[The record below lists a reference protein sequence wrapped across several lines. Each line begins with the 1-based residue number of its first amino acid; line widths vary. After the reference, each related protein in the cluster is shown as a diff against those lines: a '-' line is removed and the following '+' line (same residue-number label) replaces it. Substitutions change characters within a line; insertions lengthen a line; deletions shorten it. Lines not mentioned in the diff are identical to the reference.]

1 MVFLRPSSRTHIMKT
16 LAGADRTIERRAKT
30 VLGVTLLLAVAII
43 YLGIYGMRTL
53 NQSGFDDAKGFWL
66 IYDAG
71 RSAERNSDQD
81 AELLRSLPED
91 AQRAV
96 EAVMDAT
103 IRALWQ
109 RVRYAGETTQDFARA
124 DALKRQSF
132 LQSLLLGTQD
142 AELQRS
148 TRQAAEALS
157 LVREG
162 MTADGTPAFEKLMDD
177 VASLL
182 PASEA
187 QSFRERLADLLRAE
201 STAVQADIRRRSRTL
216 FEEAVAE
223 KRLSRF
229 AKGGAGL
236 IPLAGRLFDELHSA
250 APTADISSA
259 FDLVKQVPRQREA
272 YASLFNLPAHEGTR
286 RILDMLDAEEISGA
300 RLVAFNKE
308 MYALLKRYHPD
319 IDSVDHLP
327 LISMQ
332 AEAME
337 AEFGDALN
345 HQADLLA
352 ARAWNDRLSPLLRE
366 AVSAAL
372 RSAPREKREML
383 SSLIAVIDGEDAN
396 AREDALVQHL
406 IAQRDTETAAEI
418 DRYLGELHG
427 KSALKT
433 RLMLLQAL
441 YAFDAPHPP
450 ASVQGFASALPDA
463 ERDKLRLDIL
473 SRISGAHAPLPDA
486 VESSLAED
494 RAELNEQLFHLFFV
508 SRTNRMHLF
517 SEEDDT
523 GLRLAIRQN
532 ASRTRAAQAVAQGGG
547 NPLIQIVDSHGTT
560 LTLLGVLLL
569 INTILLFFLMHSGR
583 DWRFDVKWLLIL
595 LIVDFMLVFQI
606 LPLCYL
612 LFKAFMPGDT
622 FSLATFSRL
631 FNYNMNRSA
640 LINTVAGGLAAMV
653 LGTLIAFPL
662 AWMVGRTNMYGKK
675 FFRHIFVLTY
685 MVPPY
690 VGAMAWLRLLNP
702 NVGTINVLLRG
713 LFGMDSAAGPINVYS
728 LGGLVWVLTTF
739 YYPFAFITISRAME
753 KMDPSLEEASRVS
766 GASPFAT
773 LMRVTL
779 PIMTPSLIAGALLVF
794 VSAASC
800 YGIPSI
806 IGAPGKVHTV
816 TTRIIEYYG
825 RGTQGLNDATGLA
838 VFLMAL
844 AVLILYLSD
853 FVLAKKQYIT
863 ISGKSTRPNI
873 VDLRSWRWPLTLL
886 VGLFAVMVVLVPF
899 TTILTTSLKIDV
911 GKPMMAEGNFTLS
924 QWSTIFSR
932 SETMNSLKN
941 SLSYAG
947 VAASVGILV
956 AITMTYLMQRTRIRG
971 RRLPDFLITLG
982 SGSPSVV
989 IALGLIM
996 TMQGRFGVDIYN
1008 TAHILIVAY
1017 LIKYMMMGMR
1027 TVTSAVS
1034 QIHISLEESSQVSGA
1049 SWTTTMRR
1057 ITGPLIFPSIA
1068 AGWFLIFIPCF
1079 YELSMTTLL
1088 YSNTTKTIGF
1098 QLFEYWTFTS
1108 QPQACAMAFG
1118 ILLIVILINQVFSR
1132 LTKGEFTI

>member
-1 MVFLRPSSRTHIMKT
+1 MRI
-16 LAGADRTIERRAKT
+16 LAGADHTIERRTKT
-30 VLGVTLLLAVAII
+30 VLAVILLLAIAMI
-43 YLGIYGMRTL
+43 YLGICGMRTL
-53 NQSGFDDAKGFWL
+53 KQSGYDDAKGFWL

-71 RSAERNSDQD
+71 RLAGRNSDKD
-81 AELLRSLPED
+81 VALLLSLPAD
-91 AQRAV
+91 TQQAV
-96 EAVMDAT
+96 EAVLDTT

-109 RVRYAGETTQDFARA
+109 RVRFAGETAQDFARA
-124 DALKRQSF
+124 DGLKRQSVM
-132 LQSLLLGTQD
+132 QSLLLETQEAD
-142 AELQRS
+142 LQQSIRH
-148 TRQAAEALS
+148 AAEALS
-157 LVREG
+157 LIREG
-162 MTADGTPAFEKLMDD
+162 MTTDGTPAFEKLMHD
-177 VASLL
+177 VVSLL

-187 QSFRERLADLLRAE
+187 QPLRERLADLIRTE
-201 STAVQADIRRRSRTL
+201 SAAVQMDIRQRSRAL

-223 KRLSRF
+223 RRLSRF
-229 AKGGAGL
+229 TKGGAGL
-236 IPLAGRLFDELHSA
+236 IPVARELFNELHSA

-259 FDLVKQVPRQREA
+259 FDLVKQVPRQQEA
-272 YASLFNLPAHEGTR
+272 YASLFVLPAHEGTQK
-286 RILDMLDAEEISGA
+286 ILDMLDAEEIAGA

-308 MYALLKRYHPD
+308 TYTLLKQHHPD
-319 IDSVDHLP
+319 IDSIDHMP
-327 LISMQ
+327 LIAMQ

-337 AEFGDALN
+337 AEFGDALD

-352 ARAWNDRLSPLLRE
+352 AQAWNDRLSPLLQE
-366 AVSAAL
+366 AVNAAL
-372 RSAPREKREML
+372 LSAPHEKHTML
-383 SSLIAVIDGEDAN
+383 SSLIAVIGGEDAN
-396 AREDALVQHL
+396 AQEDALVQQL
-406 IAQRDTETAAEI
+406 IAQRDTETAGNI
-418 DRYLGELHG
+418 DKYLGELQG
-427 KSALKT
+427 ESTLKT
-433 RLMLLQAL
+433 KLMLLQAL
-441 YAFDAPHPP
+441 YAFDSPRLP
-450 ASVQGFASALPDA
+450 ASTQGFVSALTA
-463 ERDKLRLDIL
+463 EERNKLRLDIL
-473 SRISGAHAPLPDA
+473 SRISGAHISLPDT
-486 VESSLAED
+486 VESGFAQNGK
-494 RAELNEQLFHLFFV
+494 ELNEQLFHLFFT
-508 SRTNRMHLF
+508 SRTHRLHLF

-532 ASRTRAAQAVAQGGG
+532 ASRTRAAQVVAQGGG
-547 NPLIQIVDSHGTT
+547 NPLVQTINSHGTT
-560 LTLLGVLLL
+560 LTLLGALLL
-569 INTILLFFLMHSGR
+569 INTLLLFFLMHSGR

-622 FSLATFSRL
+622 FTLVTFSRL
-631 FNYNMNRSA
+631 FSYNMNRSA
-640 LINTVAGGLAAMV
+640 LINTIIGGLAAMV
-653 LGTLIAFPL
+653 MGTLIAFPL

-675 FFRHIFVLTY
+675 FFRHVFVLTY

-702 NVGTINVLLRG
+702 NVGTINVLLRS
-713 LFGMDSAAGPINVYS
+713 LLCIDSAAGPINVYS
-728 LGGLVWVLTTF
+728 LTGLVWVLTTF
-739 YYPFAFITISRAME
+739 YYPYAFITISRAME
-753 KMDPSLEEASRVS
+753 KMDPSLEEASRIS
-766 GASPFAT
+766 GASPFIT

-838 VFLMAL
+838 VFLMVL
-844 AVLILYLSD
+844 AILILYLSD

-863 ISGKSTRPNI
+863 VSGKSTRPNI
-873 VDLRSWRWPLTLL
+873 VDLRGWRWPLTLL

-911 GKPMMAEGNFTLS
+911 GKPMMAEGNFTFN

-932 SETMNSLKN
+932 SETMSSLKN

-947 VAASVGILV
+947 VAATVGILV
-956 AITMTYLMQRTRIRG
+956 AITMSYLMQRTRIRG

-996 TMQGRFGVDIYN
+996 TMQGRFGVNIYN

-1027 TVTSAVS
+1027 TVTSAIS

-1049 SWTTTMRR
+1049 SWVTTMRR
-1057 ITGPLIFPSIA
+1057 VTGPLIFPSIA

-1108 QPQACAMAFG
+1108 QPQACALAFG